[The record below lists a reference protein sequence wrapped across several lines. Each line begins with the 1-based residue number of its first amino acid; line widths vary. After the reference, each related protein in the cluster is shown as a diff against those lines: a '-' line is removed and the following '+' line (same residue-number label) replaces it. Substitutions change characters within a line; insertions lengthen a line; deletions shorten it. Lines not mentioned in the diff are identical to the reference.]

1 MLPVVNYARM
11 ERLKPPP
18 VTPVP
23 LNLNTFCVVFIMVCI
38 LCLYKRSANISDK
51 RRRYTTLDGYLESH
65 ST

>member
-1 MLPVVNYARM
+1 MLPVVNYARL

-23 LNLNTFCVVFIMVCI
+23 LNLNTFCVVLIMVCI
-38 LCLYKRSANISDK
+38 LCLYKRSSTVSDN

-65 ST
+65 SI

>member
-1 MLPVVNYARM
+1 MLPVVNYARL

-23 LNLNTFCVVFIMVCI
+23 MNLNTFCVVLIMVCI
-38 LCLYKRSANISDK
+38 VCLYKRSSTVSDN